1 MFINARKPF
10 PGPSPDS
17 GEKWLKYYSSY
28 HEILLVGEGDFS
40 FSLSLAMSFGSAS
53 NILATSL
60 DSYHDVVMRYKNAR
74 LNLTILNGLG
84 ASVLHGV
91 DAAKMKYHMD
101 LHMRKFDRIIF
112 NFPHAGFF
120 GREDNP
126 LMIRMHKKLV
136 HDFFKNASQMLR
148 VNGEIHVN
156 HKTKPPFSDWNIVQL
171 AYQNS
176 LTLIGCADFNIQDY
190 PGYHNKRGQGN
201 RCDCPFF
208 LGECSTFKFSINHS
222 AKRTPR
228 LLHINNTLDIQRNLP
243 CPEIPISN
251 HSHLRYP
258 TSFESSYCHSHI
270 SMQDHQP
277 WLEPEYSRVPQS
289 VNAHN
294 RFMTGMLESMSNKN
308 VYWSSNLRSN
318 FGEETVR
325 SDARTIRRS
334 FQYL

>member
-1 MFINARKPF
+1 MALDKTLQESHINFTTPTTSYLCVSISHQKPTSFHFFSKTLSQALLCLSTPGNPSHVRLLTPAR
-10 PGPSPDS
+10 S
-17 GEKWLKYYSSY
+17 G
-28 HEILLVGEGDFS
+28 
-40 FSLSLAMSFGSAS
+40 S
-53 NILATSL
+53 N
-60 DSYHDVVMRYKNAR
+60 DVVTRYKNAR

-91 DAAKMKYHMD
+91 DATKMKYHTD

-120 GREDNP
+120 GRGDSH
-126 LMIRMHKKLV
+126 LMIRMHNRLV
-136 HDFFKNASQMLR
+136 RHFVKNASRMLR
-148 VNGEIHVN
+148 VNGEIHVD

-208 LGECSTFKFSINHS
+208 LGECSTFNFSINHS

-243 CPEIPISN
+243 YPEIPISS
-251 HSHLRYP
+251 HSHLPYP
-258 TSFESSYCHSHI
+258 TSFESSY
-270 SMQDHQP
+270 
-277 WLEPEYSRVPQS
+277 
-289 VNAHN
+289 
-294 RFMTGMLESMSNKN
+294 
-308 VYWSSNLRSN
+308 
-318 FGEETVR
+318 
-325 SDARTIRRS
+325 
-334 FQYL
+334 